1 MVQFIIRR
9 FAQMI
14 LLLIGISFIVFMSM
28 HLAPGDPAT
37 IIGGP
42 TATKS
47 DIEAIRADLGL
58 NKPVLVQYIDYMNGL
73 IHGDLGYS
81 YRTGQSVTEA
91 ITTRFPITIKLAVA
105 SMIVAI
111 VIGITAGIISARKP
125 NSMLDFASTTF
136 SLVGVS
142 IPNFW
147 LGTMLI
153 LLFSVNLQWLPIGG
167 LNSPFYTTEGFKE
180 LILPA
185 ITLGTST
192 AAIIARMTRSSM
204 LEVAQAD
211 YIRTARAKGVKQ
223 RKVVWVHSL
232 RNALIP
238 VLTVA
243 GINFGGLL
251 GGTIITEQVF
261 AINGIGR
268 LMIEGIASRDFPMVQ
283 GTVLLVAGIFVFIN
297 LIVDLLYAAVD
308 PRISYDY

>member
-136 SLVGVS
+136 SLIGVS

>member
-9 FAQMI
+9 FAQMV

-308 PRISYDY
+308 PRISYD

>member
-1 MVQFIIRR
+1 MVQFIIRI

-47 DIEAIRADLGL
+47 DIEAIREDLGL
-58 NKPVLVQYIDYMNGL
+58 NKPVLVQYVDYMNGL

-136 SLVGVS
+136 SLIGVS

-308 PRISYDY
+308 PRISYD

>member
-58 NKPVLVQYIDYMNGL
+58 NKPVLVQYADYMNGL

-81 YRTGQSVTEA
+81 YRSGQSVTEA
-91 ITTRFPITIKLAVA
+91 ITTRFPITIKLAIA

-136 SLVGVS
+136 SLIGVS

-308 PRISYDY
+308 PRISYD

>member
-1 MVQFIIRR
+1 MIAFILRR
-9 FAQMI
+9 IGQMI

-28 HLAPGDPAT
+28 HIAPGDPAT

-42 TATKS
+42 TATES
-47 DIEAIRADLGL
+47 DIEAIREDLGL
-58 NKPVLVQYIDYMNGL
+58 NKPVLVQYVDYMAGL
-73 IHGDLGYS
+73 VQGDLGYS
-81 YRTGQSVTEA
+81 YRTGQAVSDA
-91 ITTRFPITIKLAVA
+91 IVTRFPITIKLAVA
-105 SMIVAI
+105 SIIVAVI
-111 VIGITAGIISARKP
+111 IGIFTGMISARRP
-125 NSMLDFASTTF
+125 NSLLDLSATTF
-136 SLVGVS
+136 SLAGVS

-167 LNSPFYTTEGFKE
+167 LNSPFYTSAGMME

-185 ITLGTST
+185 ITLGTSS
-192 AAIIARMTRSSM
+192 AALIARMTRSSM

-223 RKVVWVHSL
+223 KKVVWVHSL

-243 GINFGGLL
+243 GINFGSLL

-268 LMIEGIASRDFPMVQ
+268 LMIDAIASRDFPMVQ
-283 GTVLLVAGIFVFIN
+283 GTVLLVAGIFVLVN

-308 PRISYDY
+308 PRISYN

>member
-308 PRISYDY
+308 PRISYD

>member
-47 DIEAIRADLGL
+47 DIEAIREDLGL
-58 NKPVLVQYIDYMNGL
+58 NKPVLVQYVDYMNGL

-136 SLVGVS
+136 SLIGVS

-308 PRISYDY
+308 PRISYD

>member
-9 FAQMI
+9 FAQMV

-47 DIEAIRADLGL
+47 DIEAIREDLGL
-58 NKPVLVQYIDYMNGL
+58 NKPVLVQYVDYMNGL

-136 SLVGVS
+136 SLIGVS

-308 PRISYDY
+308 PRISYD

>member
-47 DIEAIRADLGL
+47 DIEAIREDLGL
-58 NKPVLVQYIDYMNGL
+58 NKPVLVQYVDYMNGL

-136 SLVGVS
+136 SLIGVS

-204 LEVAQAD
+204 LEVGQAD

-308 PRISYDY
+308 PRISYD